1 MIRKLAV
8 FACVFSSVWLAAE
21 DGPKQT
27 AQLTK
32 SQHMDFVSRGT
43 LRVENS
49 IDELV
54 LEGWD
59 RPDVEITTTVSTKF
73 AYGPRER
80 ETIAS
85 KLGQVQLVA
94 QRHGDEMVVTTKFPN
109 NHRVLWAS
117 LGDLSLR
124 SHISLPRATR
134 VVVRH
139 HGGEVHVIDVSGD
152 MDVRVPRGLISL
164 SLPQSGT
171 YEIDAKS
178 NFGAVISDFPGRA
191 QRRFWLTGHQF
202 LQNTPTDAPK
212 LRLRIGYGDI
222 EILKMNQPAAPAPSV
237 P

>member
-1 MIRKLAV
+1 MTRKLAV
-8 FACVFSSVWLAAE
+8 FACAFSSLLLVAD
-21 DGPKQT
+21 DGPKQK

-32 SQHMDFVSRGT
+32 SQHMDFVARGT

-85 KLGQVQLVA
+85 KLGQVQVIA
-94 QRHGDEMVVTTKFPN
+94 QRHGDDMVVATSFPN
-109 NHRVLWAS
+109 KHRVLWTS
-117 LGDLSLR
+117 LGDLYLR

-134 VVVRH
+134 VAVRH
-139 HGGEVHVIDVSGD
+139 HSGEVHVIDLSGD
-152 MDVRVPRGLISL
+152 MDVRVPRGLITL
-164 SLPQSGT
+164 SLPQEGP

-178 NFGAVISDFPGRA
+178 DFGSVTSDFPGHA
-191 QRRFWLTGHQF
+191 QRRFWLMGHQF
-202 LQNTPTDAPK
+202 LQNTPANAVK
-212 LRLRIGYGDI
+212 LHLRIGYGDI
-222 EILKMNQPAAPAPSV
+222 EVLKINQPAAPPPAGH
-237 P
+237 

>member
-1 MIRKLAV
+1 MIRKLVV
-8 FACVFSSVWLAAE
+8 FACAFSSVWLAAE

-32 SQHMDFVSRGT
+32 TQHMDFVSRGT

-73 AYGPRER
+73 AYGPHER

-85 KLGQVQLVA
+85 KLGQVQVMA
-94 QRHGDEMVVTTKFPN
+94 QRHGDELVVTAKFPN
-109 NHRVLWAS
+109 HHRVLWAS
-117 LGDLSLR
+117 LGDLYLR
-124 SHISLPRATR
+124 SHISLPRATQ
-134 VVVRH
+134 VIVRH
-139 HGGEVHVIDVSGD
+139 HGGEVHVMDVSGD

-178 NFGAVISDFPGRA
+178 DFGAVISDFPGHA
-191 QRRFWLTGHQF
+191 QRRFWPTGHQF
-202 LQNTPTDAPK
+202 LQNTPTNAPK

-222 EILKMNQPAAPAPSV
+222 EIVKMNQPAETAPAV

>member
-1 MIRKLAV
+1 MTRKLAV
-8 FACVFSSVWLAAE
+8 VACAFTSLLVAAD

-32 SQHMDFVSRGT
+32 TQHMDFVSRGT

-49 IDELV
+49 IDELI

-59 RPDVEITTTVSTKF
+59 RPDVEITTTVATKF

-85 KLGQVQLVA
+85 KLGQVQVIA
-94 QRHGDEMVVTTKFPN
+94 QRHGEEMVVTTKFPKK
-109 NHRVLWAS
+109 RRLLWAS
-117 LGDLSLR
+117 LGDLYLR
-124 SHISLPRATR
+124 THVSVPRATR

-139 HGGEVHVIDVSGD
+139 HSGEVHVIDVPGD
-152 MDVRVPRGLISL
+152 LDVRVPRGLISL

-178 NFGAVISDFPGRA
+178 DFGAVISDFPGHA

-202 LQNTPTDAPK
+202 LQNTPINAPK

-222 EILKMNQPAAPAPSV
+222 EILKMNQPAAAAPAV